1 MFVTDAEQ
9 PVWNLIC
16 TDTNTRHSDKMN
28 HLLYIG
34 DFFSE
39 VKPTFVQKA
48 AMER

>member
-16 TDTNTRHSDKMN
+16 TTTRHSDKMN

-34 DFFSE
+34 DFFSQ
-39 VKPTFVQKA
+39 VKPKFVQKA